1 MFEEFIHKHAKAYK
15 NDFEEKLKRFKVFT
29 DNLIKISNLN
39 RNEFGTAVYGI
50 TEFTDLTYQE
60 FQSSKMGLNKALYTK
75 PSSEFLHEA
84 KYFEMNPNLPSQFDW
99 RQKKGVVSEVKQQGM
114 CGSW

>member
-15 NDFEEKLKRFKVFT
+15 NDFEEKLKRFKVFS
-29 DNLIKISNLN
+29 SNLRKIAELN
-39 RNEFGTAVYGI
+39 RHEQGTAVYGI

-60 FQSSKMGLNKALYTK
+60 FQSSKMGLNKALYTE
-75 PSSEFLHEA
+75 PSNAFLHEA
-84 KYFEMNPNLPSQFDW
+84 KHFEVNPSLPSQFDW
-99 RQKKGVVSEVKQQGM
+99 RQKNGVVSKVKQQGM